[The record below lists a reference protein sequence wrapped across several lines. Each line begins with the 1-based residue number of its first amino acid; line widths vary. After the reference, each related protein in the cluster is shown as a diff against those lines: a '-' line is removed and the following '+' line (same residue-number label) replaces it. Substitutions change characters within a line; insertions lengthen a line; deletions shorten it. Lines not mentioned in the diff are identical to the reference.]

1 MIKFRINLKLYM
13 YIIFSMEIYKFYD
26 NYFKLNYSLTTK
38 ISISISI
45 SLYYVVFTYYS
56 LLLKSYS

>member
-1 MIKFRINLKLYM
+1 
-13 YIIFSMEIYKFYD
+13 MEIYKFYD